1 MFVPLL
7 SIALLAF
14 PDTARFAPG
23 TSDVWPEPRDSV
35 VRAEVISVRMS
46 AAAVGGFDP
55 DTLLAPPVKAV
66 SPLMLAA
73 GPTQSWLLADTVKK
87 KPALVA
93 YSDWYGR
100 RLTLHKALSWTMLPL
115 FAVSYYT
122 GDRLLRD
129 GRRDSPE
136 IVRQLHP
143 IAAGGA
149 AVIFGVN
156 TITGLWNNWDSRKDP
171 EGRTRRIIHSLLF
184 LAADAGFAYAGSL
197 GDEAGE
203 EADTRNRHRAVAIS
217 SMGVSTLGWV
227 IMLVR
232 R

>member
-7 SIALLAF
+7 SIALLAC

-23 TSDVWPEPRDSV
+23 TSDVWPEPRDSAS
-35 VRAEVISVRMS
+35 RAEVIALRMS
-46 AAAVGGFDP
+46 AAAVSGVDP
-55 DTLLAPPVKAV
+55 DTLTAPPVKAV
-66 SPLMLAA
+66 SPLMLVA

-136 IVRQLHP
+136 IVRRLHP
-143 IAAGGA
+143 VAAGGA

-197 GDEAGE
+197 GEEAGE
-203 EADTRNRHRAVAIS
+203 EAETRNRHRAVAIS

>member
-1 MFVPLL
+1 MIVSLL
-7 SIALLAF
+7 SIALLAC

-23 TSDVWPEPRDSV
+23 TSDAWPEPRDSAS
-35 VRAEVISVRMS
+35 RAEVVAVRMF
-46 AAAVGGFDP
+46 AVAVTGVDP
-55 DTLLAPPVKAV
+55 DTALALPMKSV
-66 SPLMLAA
+66 SPLMLGA
-73 GPTQSWLLADTVKK
+73 GPTQSWMRADTVKK

-149 AVIFGVN
+149 ALIFGAN
-156 TITGLWNNWDSRKDP
+156 TITGLWNNWDARKDP

-197 GDEAGE
+197 GEEAGE
-203 EADTRNRHRAVAIS
+203 DGETRNRHRAIAIS